1 MTFTF
6 ITLTLL
12 ALTSDAPA
20 AENPVFKELLEKGV
34 KVSDGTAFRLPPPV
48 MADGLDAAGQRAA
61 MEKVADARSSP
72 AELVKKSSFAP
83 VVVKVRTLKPAQ
95 DEGPAVRSID
105 LWFVAHGDWEVLN
118 SKDFLESAL
127 KTNEEGKSQ
136 VVLKSGVLTDKEVA
150 ARKLSAVVKDGYEER
165 FVYSTIALFDRVQ
178 LSATRFAVST
188 KGKETILA
196 AGRLDPRFAKDPDYP
211 NQWRPLLRDAQ
222 ADITPG
228 PAHPFAHAGGYAK
241 ITRLRAPAGAV
252 FVECHMVYEED
263 YGWFDGANLVKQ
275 KVPLMVQEK
284 VRTFRRK
291 LALASGEKAGK
302 KSPERK

>member
-1 MTFTF
+1 MNLTF
-6 ITLTLL
+6 ITLALL
-12 ALTSDAPA
+12 ALAADKPA
-20 AENPVFKELLEKGV
+20 AENPVFKQLREKGV
-34 KVSDGTAFRLPPPV
+34 TVSDGTALRLPPPI

-61 MEKVADARSSP
+61 MEEVADVRSSP
-72 AELVKKSSFAP
+72 AELVRKSFFAP
-83 VVVKVRTLKPAQ
+83 VVVKVRTLRPAK

-105 LWFVAHGDWEVLN
+105 LWFVAHGDWGVLN

-136 VVLKSGVLTDKEVA
+136 VVLKSGVLTDKELA
-150 ARKLSAVVKDGYEER
+150 ARKLTATVKDGYEER

-178 LSATRFAVST
+178 LSATRFAVMT

-211 NQWRPLLRDAQ
+211 NQWRPLLRNAL
-222 ADITPG
+222 ANIKPG
-228 PAHPFAHAGGYAK
+228 PVHPFTHAGGYAK
-241 ITRLRAPAGAV
+241 ITRLRTPAGAV
-252 FVECHMVYEED
+252 FVECHVVYEED

-275 KVPLMVQEK
+275 KVPVMVQEK

-291 LALASGEKAGK
+291 LAVASGEKAGK
-302 KSPERK
+302 KEKN